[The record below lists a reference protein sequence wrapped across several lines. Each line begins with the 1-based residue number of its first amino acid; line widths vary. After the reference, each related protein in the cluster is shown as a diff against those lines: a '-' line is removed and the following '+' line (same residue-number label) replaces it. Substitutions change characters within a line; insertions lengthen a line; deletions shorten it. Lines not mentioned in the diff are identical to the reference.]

1 MHERWQSDHP
11 DSVIIQLWNEEYIQL
26 IDRRGHGGDVVSL
39 VLDITESVTHEKAL
53 KAAQETAESANRA
66 KSAFLANMSHEI
78 RTPMNGVVGMAD
90 LMADTVLD
98 DEQRLYVD
106 TIKTSGEALLV
117 IINDVLDYSK
127 IEADKMSLHPEP
139 FDLEKSIH
147 QILIMLQTN
156 AREKHI
162 DLLSH

>member
-1 MHERWQSDHP
+1 M
-11 DSVIIQLWNEEYIQL
+11 
-26 IDRRGHGGDVVSL
+26 VSL
-39 VLDITESVTHEKAL
+39 VLDITESVTHEKTL

-90 LMADTVLD
+90 LMADTVLN

-117 IINDVLDYSK
+117 IINDALDYSK
-127 IEADKMSLHPEP
+127 IEADKMSL
-139 FDLEKSIH
+139 
-147 QILIMLQTN
+147 
-156 AREKHI
+156 
-162 DLLSH
+162 

>member
-1 MHERWQSDHP
+1 
-11 DSVIIQLWNEEYIQL
+11 
-26 IDRRGHGGDVVSL
+26 
-39 VLDITESVTHEKAL
+39 
-53 KAAQETAESANRA
+53 
-66 KSAFLANMSHEI
+66 
-78 RTPMNGVVGMAD
+78 MNGVVGMAD